1 MIDIIKKIK
10 FSRLSISEKIIY
22 GMLEDA
28 KFIIE
33 KTLNDTKFLLS
44 KNNDVL
50 VEIDDLN
57 DHMLIRFNYDILWV
71 PYLYNIKIDLNEFI
85 YPYLIDKMKLDLNNK
100 KIQPIGGV
108 SVKYLPYDK
117 Y

>member
-28 KFIIE
+28 KFITE

-50 VEIDDLN
+50 VEISDLN

-71 PYLYNIKIDLNEFI
+71 PYLYNIKIDLNDCI
-85 YPYLIDKMKLDLNNK
+85 YPYLVDRMNININNK
-100 KIQPIGGV
+100 LIEPIAGV
-108 SVKYLPYDK
+108 IVKYLPYDE